1 MSRRRLCLNGLLA
14 YVCVL
19 SCAIF
24 VRAEEVK
31 PVTTLLWADGAPDA
45 KGTEAKDKPT
55 LIAYALPKG
64 DQLHPAIVI
73 CPGGGYGGLAMDH
86 EGHQIAKFLNGL
98 GISAFICDYRH
109 RGKGYGHPAPM
120 QDVQRAIR
128 TVRSKASEWGVDDK
142 RIGVLGFSA
151 GGHLASTAVT
161 HFDAGLPEGDA
172 IAKTSCRPDFGV
184 LCYPVIAFEQKYT
197 HKGSQENLLGKNADA
212 KLIESLSNE
221 KQVTPQ
227 TPPTFLWHTTED
239 KAVPPENS
247 VVFYL
252 ALVKAGVP
260 AELHIYEKG
269 QHGIGL
275 GKTTNTPAASE
286 WTKALENWLKT
297 RGILV
302 EK

>member
-1 MSRRRLCLNGLLA
+1 MSSRRLLLTVLMA
-14 YVCVL
+14 CVSAL
-19 SCAIF
+19 GCAI
-24 VRAEEVK
+24 VAQAEEVK
-31 PVTTLLWADGAPDA
+31 PVISLLWADGAPKA
-45 KGTEAKDKPT
+45 NGTEAKDKPT

-64 DQLHPAIVI
+64 EKPHPAIVV

-86 EGHQIAKFLNGL
+86 EGHQIAKWLNGL

-128 TVRSKASEWGVDDK
+128 TVRHKAGEWGVNPTK
-142 RIGVLGFSA
+142 IGVLGFSA

-184 LCYPVIAFEQKYT
+184 LCYPVIAFEQSYT
-197 HKGSQENLLGKNADA
+197 HKGSQHNLIGKDADA

-221 KQVTPQ
+221 KQVTSQ

-260 AELHIYEKG
+260 AELHIFEKG

-275 GKTTNTPAASE
+275 GRTTKTPAAAE
-286 WTKALENWLKT
+286 WTKACENWLKT
-297 RGILV
+297 REVLA